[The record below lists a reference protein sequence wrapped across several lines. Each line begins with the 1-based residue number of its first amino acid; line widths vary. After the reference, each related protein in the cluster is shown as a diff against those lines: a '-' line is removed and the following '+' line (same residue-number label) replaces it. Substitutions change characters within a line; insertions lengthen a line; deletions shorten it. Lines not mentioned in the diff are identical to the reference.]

1 MFSAPVSA
9 GRREAAEV
17 ADDLLDLITLDDL
30 NEEQRQLAELI
41 GMEGYKA
48 LVRTYGGTHI
58 DIPKADRLTMDRR
71 NDRIVDT
78 YDGYNVRELARKWGL
93 SESRIYVLTKSK
105 RDKIR
110 SRVPDN
116 QIMLF

>member
-1 MFSAPVSA
+1 
-9 GRREAAEV
+9 
-17 ADDLLDLITLDDL
+17 
-30 NEEQRQLAELI
+30 
-41 GMEGYKA
+41 
-48 LVRTYGGTHI
+48 
-58 DIPKADRLTMDRR
+58 MDRR